1 MIPLPAFVWGGAEP
15 NCFSITWRQHCRM
28 ESWIAKFASPRID
41 WTVLQAFRY
50 VATSGSFRAASISGG
65 ISLNTLRARVGE
77 AERLAGRPLLERTI
91 AGVTVTADGRI
102 LLDRVEAMAALLSG
116 ARNEREAEVP

>member
-1 MIPLPAFVWGGAEP
+1 MPES
-15 NCFSITWRQHCRM
+15 NCFSITWRQQYRM

-50 VATSGSFRAASISGG
+50 VATSGSFRAASNSGG

-77 AERLAGRPLLERTI
+77 AERLAGRLLLERTVCG
-91 AGVTVTADGRI
+91 ATVTADGRM
-102 LLDRVEAMAALLSG
+102 LLGRVEAMAALLSG
-116 ARNEREAEVP
+116 TGNEGDAEVP